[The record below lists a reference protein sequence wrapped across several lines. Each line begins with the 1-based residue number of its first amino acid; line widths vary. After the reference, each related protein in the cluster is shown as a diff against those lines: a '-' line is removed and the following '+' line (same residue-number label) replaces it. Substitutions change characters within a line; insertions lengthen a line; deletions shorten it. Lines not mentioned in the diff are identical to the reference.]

1 MLMKGNYPPFFL
13 VLFISQLVTSCL
25 VPDNHFSKLPNGIWR
40 GILKLDSRPVSANP
54 KGEPLPE
61 KLNLTFDEV
70 TDGELPF
77 TFEIKYITED
87 SFIMV
92 LINGSE
98 RIVATDIAFGR
109 SKHLA
114 KDTFRIDFPIY
125 DTYLHGLYEENVMEG
140 EWVINYRTTFNKIP
154 FVAKFGQNHRFTHL
168 KKEPAIDLSG
178 SWETTFGLVDGE
190 DPYPGIAEL
199 KQNGNDLTGTFLTE
213 TGDYRYLA
221 GTVQTNKLYLSVF
234 DGSHAFLF
242 EGKINEDATID
253 GIFRSG
259 KHYQTIWKA
268 KRGGQN
274 GLRNPDEITKMV
286 SKDDFYFEFPDVTG
300 QLVRLNQIKGKVKI
314 VQLFGT
320 WCPNCLDETK
330 FLLEYIEKNKDKNI
344 TVVGLAF
351 ERYTEKEKVLPLL
364 AAYKKRLNIPYQIL
378 WAGSYNK
385 KEASK
390 VLPLLNEITAFPTM
404 LILDENNKVVKIH
417 TGFNGPATSKFV
429 SFKKDFEDSINKIIA
444 HSTN

>member
-1 MLMKGNYPPFFL
+1 MKGNFSHLFL
-13 VLFISQLVTSCL
+13 LLFLSQLVSSCL

-61 KLNLTFDEV
+61 KLNLKFDEV

-77 TFEIKYITED
+77 TFEIKYITRD

-92 LINGSE
+92 LINGTE
-98 RIVATDIAFGR
+98 RIVANDISFGR
-109 SKHLA
+109 SKYLA
-114 KDTFRIDFPIY
+114 KDTFRVNFPIY

-140 EWVINYRTTFNKIP
+140 EWVINYRTENNKIP
-154 FVAKFGQNHRFTHL
+154 FVAKFGQNHRFTQL
-168 KKEPAIDLSG
+168 KKEPVFDLTG
-178 SWETTFGLVDGE
+178 SWETTFGLVEGE

-199 KQNGNDLTGTFLTE
+199 KQNGNYLTGTFLTE
-213 TGDYRYLA
+213 TGDYRFLE
-221 GTVQTNKLYLSVF
+221 GTVQANKLYLSVF

-242 EGKINEDATID
+242 EGKINADTTIN

-268 KRGGQN
+268 KKGSKN
-274 GLRNPDEITKMV
+274 VLRNPDEITQTVKG
-286 SKDDFYFEFPDVTG
+286 DDFNFEFPDIDNR
-300 QLVRLNQIKGKVKI
+300 LVSLNQIKGKVKI
-314 VQLFGT
+314 IQLFGT

-330 FLLEYIEKNKDKNI
+330 FLLDYLQQNKEKNI
-344 TVVGLAF
+344 AVVGLAF

-385 KEASK
+385 TEASK
-390 VLPLLNEITAFPTM
+390 ALPLLNEIIAFPTM
-404 LILDENNKVVKIH
+404 IMLNENNKIIKIH
-417 TGFNGPATSKFV
+417 TGFNGPATSKFLA
-429 SFKKDFEDSINKIIA
+429 FKKDFENSVNKIIQ